1 MRLFLGPSRGDQD
14 IEITVFFY
22 SISLPELR
30 SILEMWVTGERSP
43 ETLSKGDLMKL
54 KQMKVTI
61 LGVLLSSVFTMN
73 AEAQR
78 GPRGP
83 QDEAQR
89 AAFEACLAEK
99 GLSLPEPGVRP
110 SKEQMEKMRPCM
122 TGPPH
127 GMRPHGPPPDGMR
140 PPGPPPGDDGYESE
154 AVSSSSGR
162 ASSGVSN

>member
-1 MRLFLGPSRGDQD
+1 
-14 IEITVFFY
+14 
-22 SISLPELR
+22 
-30 SILEMWVTGERSP
+30 
-43 ETLSKGDLMKL
+43 MKL
-54 KQMKVTI
+54 RQMKVTAM
-61 LGVLLSSVFTMN
+61 GVLLSSVFTVN

-89 AAFEACLAEK
+89 AAFEACLTEN
-99 GLSLPEPGVRP
+99 GLSRPERGTRP
-110 SKEQMEKMRPCM
+110 SEADMTKLQSCM
-122 TGPPH
+122 TAKGYERPAGPPH